1 MSNITHML
9 FISRMYFYDQ
19 KSLTQKHPVM
29 MKCKEIPI
37 MEPYLAP
44 EACLVLFETG
54 CALCETSAEGEEIE
68 PGTSDP
74 WGNF

>member
-1 MSNITHML
+1 
-9 FISRMYFYDQ
+9 
-19 KSLTQKHPVM
+19 
-29 MKCKEIPI
+29 MKCKENPI